1 MKVFWSWQ
9 NDVSPNRHRHFLK
22 ECLEEAVAQAG
33 DELNLDPAGRPE
45 LDHDTK
51 GQPGMAEI
59 AATIFRKIAG
69 SAAFVAD
76 VTPIGRSQNGKA
88 LPNPNVLVELGWA
101 LGKLGPERI
110 VCIFNSAEGWKIE
123 DLPFDIR
130 HRRTMHYCLPEGAE
144 KKNKDAVKKKLVKEL
159 ADAIAINL
167 GDHAEEIAVNQ
178 VIIGVSAASNDLSIW
193 ASVAET
199 LSHSDSLSRGHEKTI
214 AFKHGPRAYMRVI
227 PAGWSRGAPSVS
239 EIRELPDNFALWA
252 PIEGGGSG
260 DYGASE
266 EGYLSYWITG
276 RTETGEPETS
286 NVCCYFDETGEVW
299 AVHGTAVAD
308 AKFGPTFRHESAL
321 GNWSKTLRRSM
332 ALLDRFGALEARSVE
347 VGLAHFKGV
356 RWHGQWESE
365 SPAAR
370 RDTVVHRRQSRNWSG
385 DDQLSFLKEGFDA
398 VLNNFGLRKSTDSEI
413 QRILQQWDPQRTK

>member
-22 ECLEEAVAQAG
+22 GCLDEAVAQAG
-33 DELNLDPAGRPE
+33 QNLNLDAASRPE

-59 AATIFRKIAG
+59 AATIFRKIAE

-76 VTPIGRSQNGKA
+76 VTPIGRSENGKA

-101 LGKLGPERI
+101 LGKPGPERI
-110 VCIFNSAEGWKIE
+110 VCIFNSADGWNIE

-130 HRRTMHYCLPEGAE
+130 HRRAMQYCLPEGAD
-144 KKNKDAVKKKLVKEL
+144 KKTKESVKKKLVKEL
-159 ADAIAINL
+159 ADAIAVNL
-167 GDHAEEIAVNQ
+167 GDHAEEIAANQ
-178 VIIGVSAASNDLSIW
+178 VIVGVAAASGDRSIW
-193 ASVAET
+193 ASAAET
-199 LSHSDSLSRGHEKTI
+199 LSHNDSLSRGHEKTI
-214 AFKHGPRAYMRVI
+214 AFKHGPRAYLRVI
-227 PAGWSRGAPSVS
+227 PAGWTRGAPTVS
-239 EIRELPDNFALWA
+239 EIRELSDNFALWA

-260 DYGASE
+260 DYGACE

-276 RTETGEPETS
+276 RTGNGQPQTS

-308 AKFGPTFRHESAL
+308 TKFGPTFRHESAL
-321 GNWSKTLRRSM
+321 GNWSRTLRRSM
-332 ALLDRFGALEARSVE
+332 AMLDRFGALEAQLVE

-365 SPAAR
+365 SPPAR
-370 RDTVVHRRQSRNWSG
+370 RDSTVHTRQSRSWG
-385 DDQLSFLKEGFDA
+385 PDEQLSFLKEGFDA
-398 VLNNFGLRKSTDSEI
+398 VLNNFGLGRSSDDDI
-413 QRILQQWDPQRTK
+413 RRILQHWDPQRT